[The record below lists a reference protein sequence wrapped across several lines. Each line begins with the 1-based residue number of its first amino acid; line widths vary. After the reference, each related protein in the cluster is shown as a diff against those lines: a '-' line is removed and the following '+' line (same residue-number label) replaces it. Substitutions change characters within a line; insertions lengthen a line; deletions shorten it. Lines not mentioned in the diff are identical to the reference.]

1 MDEAF
6 LEEVSMTGK
15 EEDSGSAKPVRIR
28 ESYNP
33 PPEEVR
39 RPKKP
44 TPPPPPKKESGES
57 ESQS

>member
-1 MDEAF
+1 
-6 LEEVSMTGK
+6 MTGK
-15 EEDSGSAKPVRIR
+15 EEDSGSAKPVRGR
-28 ESYNP
+28 KSYNP

-44 TPPPPPKKESGES
+44 TPPPPPKKESGKS